1 MRSADDSS
9 EDSDKP
15 QTAHA
20 PLKSPVAESPT
31 MRQSRTRRAS
41 VTRKNFMERNSL
53 AARWGTTALNESGG
67 SSDPNPAA
75 QARGSPP
82 SFTPMGQLLPN
93 LASTFREPD
102 GELAGR
108 GESSRPGFSD
118 SSDSEDARTVSPRLA
133 AWAVGTSERQSRINQ
148 RSSSRRQSLGGG
160 NSFHRVHSGEG
171 GMRMS
176 VRMSRRIRAITA
188 DVQSSGPSNG
198 SAAFKMMQ
206 DEYRGCEKSLYL
218 QQRTISILAIVS
230 LLLGVAINE
239 LCAAGDY
246 RNTMPPLE
254 ELLELEDTDR
264 ADRECLSPLEL
275 PLKIA
280 SSSLGIS
287 LVGLATIRFRTE
299 SRAEYLRTAVKSH
312 SVASEKQVKGLLDSL
327 NNARVRSCWHYL
339 FFVIQ
344 AVMLAVHSPPF
355 LVVDFTVQ
363 SMGMQ
368 TFYRLESVACA
379 LMLPRIIEVTW
390 V

>member
-9 EDSDKP
+9 ENSDKP
-15 QTAHA
+15 QTAPA
-20 PLKSPVAESPT
+20 PIKSPVAESPS

-41 VTRKNFMERNSL
+41 VTRKNFMEKNSL
-53 AARWGTTALNESGG
+53 AARWGTTASNESGG
-67 SSDPNPAA
+67 STDPNPAA

-82 SFTPMGQLLPN
+82 SFTSMRQLLPN
-93 LASTFREPD
+93 LASTSRELD
-102 GELAGR
+102 GELAG
-108 GESSRPGFSD
+108 GGAPSRPGFSD

-148 RSSSRRQSLGGG
+148 RSSSLGGG

-188 DVQSSGPSNG
+188 DVQSSGPSKG

-230 LLLGVAINE
+230 LLVGVAINE

-246 RNTMPPLE
+246 RNTMPALE

-280 SSSLGIS
+280 SSLLGIS
-287 LVGLATIRFRTE
+287 LVGLATIRFRTQ

-344 AVMLAVHSPPF
+344 VVMLAVHSPPF
-355 LVVDFTVQ
+355 LVVDFNVQ